1 VNDGAAFAP
10 PELPPARAIGVEAI
24 DIGKRFGSFQALAD
38 VSLKVRP
45 ATVHGLLGE
54 NGAGKSTLVKCLLGY
69 YRADE
74 GSFLVDNREETI
86 ARPADADA
94 LGLGMVYQHF
104 TLVPSMTVAEN
115 LVMSRRNVPAVIDW
129 RAELGALAD
138 FMRRMPFKV
147 PLHAPVGTL
156 AAGERQKT
164 EIIKQ
169 LYLERRFLVLDEP
182 TSVLTPQEAVEML
195 GLVRELAHSGQL
207 TIVIITHKLKEVAQ
221 FVDEVT
227 VLRRGRA
234 VGTGL
239 VRDLGPADLTAMMIG
254 EPHAPENPERHGAP
268 VSEIRLEVQALKTA
282 DDGGRKGLDVGELKV
297 HAHEIVGIAGVSG
310 NGQKELLEVLG
321 GQRPAESG
329 TVIVDGE
336 DYDASREASQA
347 HAVRVLPE
355 EPLRNGCV
363 PPMTVVDNLALRSFD
378 RSADGKPRVWLDRRA
393 MAARARTMI
402 AAYGIR
408 APSPQVPIGVLSGG
422 NVQRCVLAREL
433 DGDVRLLIVANPCFG
448 LDVKAVAETR
458 ARIMAARNAGTAVLL
473 ISEDLDEILELADRI
488 VVMREGRVAAELPAA
503 GADPQEIGKHML
515 GHG

>member
-1 VNDGAAFAP
+1 MTA
-10 PELPPARAIGVEAI
+10 AIGVEAVG
-24 DIGKRFGSFQALAD
+24 IGKRFGSFQALSD
-38 VSLKVRP
+38 VSMKVAP
-45 ATVHGLLGE
+45 ASVHGLLGE

-69 YRADE
+69 YKADQ
-74 GSFLVDNREETI
+74 GSFLVDGREASIE
-86 ARPADADA
+86 RPADADA

-115 LVMSRRNVPAVIDW
+115 LVMSRRGVPALIDW
-129 RAELGALAD
+129 RAEQGALAD

-147 PLHAPVGTL
+147 PLDAPVGTL

-182 TSVLTPQEAVEML
+182 TSVLTPQEASEML
-195 GLVRELAHSGQL
+195 GMVRDLAHSGQL
-207 TIVIITHKLKEVAQ
+207 TIVIITHKLKEVAA

-227 VLRRGRA
+227 VLRRGRM
-234 VGTGL
+234 VGGGM
-239 VRDLGPADLTAMMIG
+239 VRDLGPADLTALMIG
-254 EPHAPENPERHGAP
+254 EPQAPPNPERLGAP
-268 VSEIRLEVQALKTA
+268 SETTRLAVHDLRTEA
-282 DDGGRKGLDVGELKV
+282 DGGRKGLDIAGLTV
-297 HAHEIVGIAGVSG
+297 HAGEIVGIAGVSG
-310 NGQKELLEVLG
+310 NGQKDLVEVLG
-321 GQRPAESG
+321 GQRPVLSG
-329 TVIVDGE
+329 RIEVDGAG
-336 DYDASREASQA
+336 YDASRTASQDR
-347 HAVRVLPE
+347 HVRVLPE

-363 PPMTVVDNLALRSFD
+363 PPMTVVDNLNLRQFD
-378 RSADGKPRVWLDRRA
+378 RDRSGRPRRWLDRGG
-393 MAARARTMI
+393 MAARAQAMI
-402 AAYGIR
+402 GAYGIR

-488 VVMREGRVAAELPAA
+488 AVMHDGRIVHELPAA
-503 GADPQEIGKHML
+503 GADAQEIGRHML
-515 GHG
+515 GHH